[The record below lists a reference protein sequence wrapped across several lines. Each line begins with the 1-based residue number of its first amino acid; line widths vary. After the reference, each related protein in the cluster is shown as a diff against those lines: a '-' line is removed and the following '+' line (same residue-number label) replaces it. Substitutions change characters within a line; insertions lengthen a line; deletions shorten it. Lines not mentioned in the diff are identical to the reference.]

1 MELYWRDTMQ
11 VPPSE
16 AEYLQMV
23 SNKTGGLFRLILRL
37 LRVMSP
43 VEHVMAVNVDVIS
56 KVVDVMGLQF
66 QILDDLKNICDEKVS
81 ATPTDPFLRCP
92 CKPVSWF
99 TCIVFG
105 SGHKILTNTSPPFPS
120 TDGKTKRFLRRP
132 NRGQILLSNRTR
144 NLERKES

>member
-11 VPPSE
+11 LPPSE

-43 VEHVMAVNVDVIS
+43 VEHVVAVNVDVIS

-66 QILDDLKNICDEKVS
+66 QILDDLKNICDEKV
-81 ATPTDPFLRCP
+81 PKRDPNRSLPKVWYIF
-92 CKPVSWF
+92 
-99 TCIVFG
+99 FG
-105 SGHKILTNTSPPFPS
+105 SGHKMLTNISPPFPS

-132 NRGQILLSNRTR
+132 NRRQILLSNRTR

>member
-11 VPPSE
+11 LPPSE

-81 ATPTDPFLRCP
+81 AAPTNPSFSSFSSPFSFSFVSFILF
-92 CKPVSWF
+92 PV
-99 TCIVFG
+99 VF
-105 SGHKILTNTSPPFPS
+105 LA
-120 TDGKTKRFLRRP
+120 P
-132 NRGQILLSNRTR
+132 NS
-144 NLERKES
+144 S

>member
-11 VPPSE
+11 LPPSE

-81 ATPTDPFLRCP
+81 ATPTDPFLRSLP

-99 TCIVFG
+99 ACI
-105 SGHKILTNTSPPFPS
+105 
-120 TDGKTKRFLRRP
+120 FL
-132 NRGQILLSNRTR
+132 GLVI
-144 NLERKES
+144 KC

>member
-1 MELYWRDTMQ
+1 MLNLHRGQGMELYWRDTMQ

-43 VEHVMAVNVDVIS
+43 VEHVVAVNVDVIS

-81 ATPTDPFLRCP
+81 ATPTDPFPR
-92 CKPVSWF
+92 SGIF
-99 TCIVFG
+99 FG
-105 SGHKILTNTSPPFPS
+105 SGHKMLTNISPPFPP

-132 NRGQILLSNRTR
+132 NRRQILLSNRTR

>member
-11 VPPSE
+11 LPPSE

-81 ATPTDPFLRCP
+81 ATPTNPSFSSFSSPFSFSFVSFILF
-92 CKPVSWF
+92 PV
-99 TCIVFG
+99 VF
-105 SGHKILTNTSPPFPS
+105 LA
-120 TDGKTKRFLRRP
+120 P
-132 NRGQILLSNRTR
+132 NS
-144 NLERKES
+144 S

>member
-37 LRVMSP
+37 LKVMSP
-43 VEHVMAVNVDVIS
+43 VEHVVAVNVDVVS

-81 ATPTDPFLRCP
+81 ATPTDPFPRSGL
-92 CKPVSWF
+92 F
-99 TCIVFG
+99 FG
-105 SGHKILTNTSPPFPS
+105 SGHKMLTNISPLPPFSP

-132 NRGQILLSNRTR
+132 NRRQILLPNRTR

>member
-1 MELYWRDTMQ
+1 MLNLHRGQGMELYWRDTMQ

-43 VEHVMAVNVDVIS
+43 VEHVVAVNVDVIS
-56 KVVDVMGLQF
+56 KVVDVVGLQF

-81 ATPTDPFLRCP
+81 ATPTDPFLRSLQA
-92 CKPVSWF
+92 CKLVYMYF
-99 TCIVFG
+99 FG
-105 SGHKILTNTSPPFPS
+105 SGHKMLTNISPPFPPHRWQNKKVSS
-120 TDGKTKRFLRRP
+120 TT
-132 NRGQILLSNRTR
+132 
-144 NLERKES
+144 

>member
-43 VEHVMAVNVDVIS
+43 VEHVVAVNVDVIS

-81 ATPTDPFLRCP
+81 ATPTNPSFSSFFFLFFQFHLCLFSSFSR
-92 CKPVSWF
+92 
-99 TCIVFG
+99 G
-105 SGHKILTNTSPPFPS
+105 
-120 TDGKTKRFLRRP
+120 FLAP
-132 NRGQILLSNRTR
+132 DS
-144 NLERKES
+144 S

>member
-1 MELYWRDTMQ
+1 MLNLHRGQGMELYWRDTVQ

-43 VEHVMAVNVDVIS
+43 VEHVVAMNVDVIS

-66 QILDDLKNICDEKVS
+66 QIRDDLKNICDEKVS
-81 ATPTDPFLRCP
+81 
-92 CKPVSWF
+92 
-99 TCIVFG
+99 
-105 SGHKILTNTSPPFPS
+105 HS
-120 TDGKTKRFLRRP
+120 T
-132 NRGQILLSNRTR
+132 LLS
-144 NLERKES
+144 

>member
-1 MELYWRDTMQ
+1 
-11 VPPSE
+11 
-16 AEYLQMV
+16 MV

-66 QILDDLKNICDEKVS
+66 QILDDLNNICDEKVS
-81 ATPTDPFLRCP
+81 ATPTDPFLRSLQA
-92 CKPVSWF
+92 CKLVYMYF
-99 TCIVFG
+99 LGG
-105 SGHKILTNTSPPFPS
+105 SGHKMLTNISSPFPP
-120 TDGKTKRFLRRP
+120 TDGKTKRFLRRL

>member
-43 VEHVMAVNVDVIS
+43 VEHVVAVNVDVIS
-56 KVVDVMGLQF
+56 KLVDVMGLQF

-81 ATPTDPFLRCP
+81 ATPTDPFPR
-92 CKPVSWF
+92 SGIF
-99 TCIVFG
+99 FG
-105 SGHKILTNTSPPFPS
+105 SGHKMLTNISPPFPP

-132 NRGQILLSNRTR
+132 NRRQILLSNRTR